1 MVKPRPRKTNR
12 GEIPRELFETAAQK
26 VINEN
31 SSIRSVAKDY
41 GMCHVTLYRFVSAL
55 KNNTIPTTGYKPYNK
70 VFTREQE
77 EQLSQYC
84 EDSAKLYFGLSPK
97 ELRKLAYQFAKQID
111 CKFPNGWE
119 LKQMAS
125 EDWLT
130 AFLKRNNKLSI
141 RTPESTSLARAM
153 NFNRENVK
161 KFFDNLAMVMD
172 RHQYT
177 PNNIYNVDETGCT
190 TVQKPGKVIS
200 KKGIKQV
207 GGIVSQERGS
217 LVTMCVAVNALGQS
231 IPPMFIFPLKRYH
244 EHFVRDGPQ
253 DSIGG
258 GNKSGWMQE
267 ENFLEFIKHFAK
279 YAKPSEENR
288 VLLILDNHSSH
299 LFIPVIDFCKSNFI
313 TLLSFPPHTSHK
325 LQPLDRGVFGPFKR
339 FFNNACDQWI
349 RSNPGKRMTIYNI
362 PALAKE
368 AYLLAMTPK
377 NITAGFQCTGIW
389 PFNRYVFS
397 DAEFDPSS
405 VTDRPLEDRK
415 TADIVQEER
424 GGNNTNPSARE
435 AGLRSKLDTILDG
448 E

>member
-1 MVKPRPRKTNR
+1 
-12 GEIPRELFETAAQK
+12 
-26 VINEN
+26 
-31 SSIRSVAKDY
+31 
-41 GMCHVTLYRFVSAL
+41 
-55 KNNTIPTTGYKPYNK
+55 
-70 VFTREQE
+70 
-77 EQLSQYC
+77 
-84 EDSAKLYFGLSPK
+84 
-97 ELRKLAYQFAKQID
+97 
-111 CKFPNGWE
+111 
-119 LKQMAS
+119 
-125 EDWLT
+125 
-130 AFLKRNNKLSI
+130 
-141 RTPESTSLARAM
+141 
-153 NFNRENVK
+153 
-161 KFFDNLAMVMD
+161 MVMD
-172 RHQYT
+172 RHQFT

-200 KKGIKQV
+200 KKGIKEV

-217 LVTMCVAVNALGQS
+217 LVTMCIAINALGQS

-244 EHFVRDGPQ
+244 EHFVRDGSQ
-253 DSIGG
+253 GSIGG

-267 ENFLEFIKHFAK
+267 ENFLQFIKHFAK

-288 VLLILDNHSSH
+288 VLLILDNHTSH

-339 FFNNACDQWI
+339 FFNNECDQWV

-362 PALAKE
+362 PALAKD

-405 VTDRPLEDRK
+405 VTDRPLEDRIA
-415 TADIVQEER
+415 ADIVQEER
-424 GGNNTNPSARE
+424 SGNNTNPSACE
-435 AGLRSKLDTILDG
+435 AGLRSKLDTILDVSNTTIEAKPSTSKANLSSG
-448 E
+448 VVTILEDIIIKGPSSTSTSSVNNKQHTIGCSTPPLPILKQSVSQPPSNQTRVHSPITKVLCFHTEHMRLERYIRKPIKKGF